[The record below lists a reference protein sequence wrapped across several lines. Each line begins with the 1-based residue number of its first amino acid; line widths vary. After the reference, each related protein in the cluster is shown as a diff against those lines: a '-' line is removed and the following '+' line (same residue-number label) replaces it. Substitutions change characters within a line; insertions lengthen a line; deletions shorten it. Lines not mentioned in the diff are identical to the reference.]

1 MEKYSLF
8 LRAWSEYSNRM
19 DGQLTEKKVIEYAIA
34 VLNEATVPHEQ
45 KENVLSNLIY
55 MNPDHAEW
63 YYRMA
68 QTIHPQKDKQ
78 IIMWLKLAYTKKPD
92 YYENLYALCKSLFIN
107 KQHKSLVD
115 LNVNHIFE
123 PYFEKNIEFLYYYY
137 ESKLALNLHKDCD
150 KYSVLLD
157 KYFKN
162 AHITGEDKVHKWINF
177 TNSAKLHYVFG
188 NIATSISYMEKAV
201 TYAME
206 NNFPKEKIIS
216 SNQQKISLYD
226 YVYYDPI
233 DHYKKFIEMNDY
245 VERGII
251 PLPKRTTP
259 SSTPRIK
266 VGYVTSDLNFHA
278 VCNFIHPIL
287 KYHDT
292 TLFDIYVFA
301 NQENIHPM
309 FLKYS
314 IINIV
319 TMDDAAV
326 AKMIHRMEI
335 DILIDL
341 NGHTNMNRLGIFP
354 YKPSPIQMTYLGYP
368 NTTGLT
374 SIQYRIT
381 DYIADPLESTQKY
394 SETLLRMPRC
404 FLLYQSIYQ
413 KEPITPRKTNKSS
426 IILGSLNKEPKNT
439 SKTLHVWGK
448 IMKENPSTK
457 LVIKLEAHD
466 NVDARLKYYMKHLS
480 LSDKNRLVLIPR
492 VDDAQ
497 YNRLFS
503 MIDIVLD
510 TFPYSGTTT
519 TCNALYNSLPVIT
532 LTNPT
537 YHVHN
542 VSASI
547 LTNASL
553 SELVAKSEEE
563 YCSIAHKLITTV
575 SEIDAYK
582 NTIHQKFINSMQA
595 EPFMQAYE
603 AILKSVYDQSKSESK
618 TDTPWNI

>member
-1 MEKYSLF
+1 MEKYSRF
-8 LRAWSEYSNRM
+8 LRVWSEYSNRM
-19 DGQLTEKKVIEYAIA
+19 DGQLTEKKVIEYAVD
-34 VLNEATVPHEQ
+34 VLNDASVPHEQ
-45 KENVLSNLIY
+45 KEIVLSNLIY

-68 QTIHPQKDKQ
+68 QTVHPQKDAQ

-115 LNVNHIFE
+115 LNVNRIFE

-137 ESKLALNLHKDCD
+137 ESKIALHLHKDCD
-150 KYSVLLD
+150 KYSLLLD
-157 KYFKN
+157 KHFKH
-162 AHITGEDKVHKWINF
+162 ASITGEDKVHKWINF
-177 TNSAKLHYVFG
+177 TNSAKLNYILG
-188 NIATSISYMEKAV
+188 NIDTSISYMENAIK
-201 TYAME
+201 YAME
-206 NNFPKEKIIS
+206 NKFPKEKIVS
-216 SNQQKISLYD
+216 SNQHKLSLCD
-226 YVYYDPI
+226 YLYYEPF
-233 DHYKKFIEMNDY
+233 DHYKKCIEMNDY
-245 VERGII
+245 IESGIV
-251 PLPKRTTP
+251 PLPKRATI
-259 SSTPRIK
+259 SSTGRIK
-266 VGYVTSDLNFHA
+266 IGYVTSDLNFHA

-287 KYHDT
+287 KHHDT

-309 FLKYS
+309 FQKHS
-314 IINIV
+314 IIKILH
-319 TMDDAAV
+319 MDDAAV

-354 YKPSPIQMTYLGYP
+354 YKPSPVQMTYLGYP

-413 KEPITPRKTNKSS
+413 KEPIIPRKTNKSS

-439 SKTLHVWGK
+439 IHTLHVWGK
-448 IMKENPSTK
+448 IMKENPNTK

-466 NVDARLKYYMKHLS
+466 NADARLNYYMKHLS
-480 LSDKNRLVLIPR
+480 LSDKNRLLLIPR

-497 YNRLFS
+497 YNRLFT

-563 YCSIAHKLITTV
+563 YCSIAHKLITNV
-575 SEIDAYK
+575 AEIDTYK
-582 NTIHQKFINSMQA
+582 QTIHQKFINSMQA
-595 EPFMQAYE
+595 EPFMLAYE
-603 AILKSVYDQSKSESK
+603 AILKSAYK